1 MLDPGHCR
9 NSDLAAT
16 ALRRGIGLCFHAG
29 RYRSRFCGP
38 LDFQQEGALML
49 YSLPRGLEFCRVFR
63 KPARL

>member
-38 LDFQQEGALML
+38 LDFQQE
-49 YSLPRGLEFCRVFR
+49 
-63 KPARL
+63 